1 MHDGLEPI
9 VGTKLLVDVV
19 EMVAERLEGNP
30 KRSCDFGRIFSV
42 GEPAEYALFLFREAR
57 NGNQMSHTVSITIS
71 ITISITVST

>member
-1 MHDGLEPI
+1 MHGMHDGLESI

-30 KRSCDFGRIFSV
+30 KSSCDFRRILSV

-57 NGNQMSHTVSITIS
+57 NGKQMSHTVSITVS
-71 ITISITVST
+71 ITIST